1 MKKLMAV
8 LALALTGCAGIAS
21 YTIEPFT
28 DTSTGKLI
36 CCKAVVLDGQDKATV
51 NVAVQNNTDGTFN
64 LSFSETSVS
73 ATAPIAANAVTAS
86 AVAGAVTSAAD
97 AAVQFSLKP

>member
-1 MKKLMAV
+1 MKKLMPV
-8 LALALTGCAGIAS
+8 LALVLSGCAGIAS

-28 DTSTGKLI
+28 DTATGKLI
-36 CCKAVVLDGQDKATV
+36 CCKAVVLDGQDKAAV
-51 NVAVQNNTDGTFN
+51 NVAVQNNADGTFN

-73 ATAPIAANAVTAS
+73 ASLPMTANAQTAS
-86 AVAGAVTSAAD
+86 AVAGAVTSAAN